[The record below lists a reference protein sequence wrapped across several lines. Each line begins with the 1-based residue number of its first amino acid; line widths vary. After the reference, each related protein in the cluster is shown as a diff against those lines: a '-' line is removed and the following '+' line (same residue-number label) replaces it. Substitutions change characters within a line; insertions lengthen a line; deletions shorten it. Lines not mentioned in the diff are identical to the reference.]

1 MGNILTHIGTL
12 ILFIWI
18 VASVFTTFVL
28 ILKNR
33 DPVKTVSWIL
43 VVWLVP
49 YIGLFFYFLFGQY
62 FRKQKIFSRKGL
74 KDLERIR
81 RISQRQIKD
90 LKNTEF
96 LQDEKIKSKLNIITL
111 LLNNSKAILTEWND
125 IKIYGNG
132 RNTFDAMLE
141 AIGKASDHIHIE
153 FYRWESDNIGE
164 EFKNALIRKAKEGVR
179 IRMIYD
185 DVGSWKLSKTYL
197 DQT

>member
-111 LLNNSKAILTEWND
+111 LLNNSKAILTEWN
-125 IKIYGNG
+125 
-132 RNTFDAMLE
+132 M
-141 AIGKASDHIHIE
+141 
-153 FYRWESDNIGE
+153 
-164 EFKNALIRKAKEGVR
+164 
-179 IRMIYD
+179 
-185 DVGSWKLSKTYL
+185 
-197 DQT
+197 